1 MTILIIIATAIISF
15 MGFKNPQ
22 LISKWVFSPYR
33 VKHNNELSRFISH
46 MFIHADLSHL
56 LFNMISFFMF
66 GAMIEGELDIHF
78 GNSNGMI
85 HFLILYF
92 VGGLFSTLWPYIRN
106 QENVNYLSLG
116 ASGAVSAVVFAG
128 IMWNPTMKM
137 GLIFLPIMIPA
148 YIFGPLYLAFE
159 FWMFKRQKTNI
170 AHDAHIGGAVF
181 GVLYILLINADKG
194 REFLHSIMS

>member
-1 MTILIIIATAIISF
+1 MTIFIIIATAILSF
-15 MGFKNPQ
+15 KCFKDSQ
-22 LISKWVFSPYR
+22 MMSKWLFSPYR
-33 VKHNNELSRFISH
+33 VKHSNELHRFVSH

-56 LFNMISFFMF
+56 LFNMISLFMF
-66 GAMIEGELDIHF
+66 GEMIEGEFYLHF
-78 GNSNGMI
+78 GATNGLI
-85 HFLILYF
+85 YFIILYLA
-92 VGGLFSTLWPYIRN
+92 GGLFSTLWPYIRN
-106 QENVNYLSLG
+106 QENPNYLSLG

-159 FWMFKRQKTNI
+159 FWMFKRQKSNI

-181 GVLYILLINADKG
+181 GVLFILLINAEKG
-194 REFLHSIMS
+194 SEFLQQILP